1 MLSQEKLLNLSSEYS
16 AERQYKL
23 INVTRIPSFPQDT
36 SLSYIDIPM
45 TISHKLSISLA
56 YALTRK
62 KRYRI

>member
-1 MLSQEKLLNLSSEYS
+1 MLSQETLSNLSIEHS

-23 INVTRIPSFPQDT
+23 IIVTRIPSFPEDT

-45 TISHKLSISLA
+45 TISHILSVSLT